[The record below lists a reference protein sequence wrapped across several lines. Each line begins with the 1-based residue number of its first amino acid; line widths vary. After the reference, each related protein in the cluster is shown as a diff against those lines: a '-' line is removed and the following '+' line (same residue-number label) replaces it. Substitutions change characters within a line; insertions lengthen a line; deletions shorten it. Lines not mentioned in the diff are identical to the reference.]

1 MRSYEYN
8 QQLKHHPYISTRAG
22 HANASLNNKNSKLKF
37 IHTHTDTT
45 TNKTNKQTATNKTSK
60 RNECRRRRRRRTYV
74 HGAAVF
80 HARGDQG
87 APAALDVGLV
97 FRLPALR
104 QLAVHVEGDDGALH
118 GHAQLVPLAVE
129 EGVEVAAP
137 EGVVERVLLE
147 ALEGELHR
155 PLCPVHHQGHLW
167 PEITEEYSGFLLFA
181 GRSHMLLQALRK

>member
-1 MRSYEYN
+1 M
-8 QQLKHHPYISTRAG
+8 HHSITKIQIHS
-22 HANASLNNKNSKLKF
+22 
-37 IHTHTDTT
+37 HTHTDTT
-45 TNKTNKQTATNKTSK
+45 TNKTQTKQQTSKTSK
-60 RNECRRRRRRRTYV
+60 RNERGRRRRTHV
-74 HGAAVF
+74 DGAAVF

-155 PLCPVHHQGHLW
+155 PLGPVHDQGHLW
-167 PEITEEYSGFLLFA
+167 PEITEEYSGFFWFG
-181 GRSHMLLQALRK
+181 GRSHMLLQALRKKKRVVTSVEFAVQCCFF